1 MSIGVGVGDFIK
13 VLELIHQARKRF
25 VDAPSQYDAI
35 SKDFHNAILDID
47 ILSSEW
53 DPDVEQRE
61 KLQKVKDD
69 SMRLLNNLFAKVDKF
84 RVIGASGTGM
94 AQNVKKAWRR
104 LNWDHSD
111 IQDWRSR
118 LSLHLEF
125 LDAAER
131 QIHNQRFSRL
141 ERKTDHIAE
150 RVDQQHLHEILD
162 WFGTSDHGSR
172 QSSLLEEYQEGT
184 GEWFLASNEF
194 KDWIKTNDRILFCP
208 GLPGAGK
215 TFIVS
220 IVIRHLLSLFDKHN
234 STVIAYHYCDFARQ
248 DKETVNLI
256 LSSILKQ
263 LVQCWGSLPA
273 IMSTL
278 YNEHKKRNTRPSL
291 REITSALKTVT
302 SLSSRTFIV
311 IDGLDECLVWRNLMA
326 QLRGLQG
333 VNILATSRAIP
344 EIANDKTLKGSS
356 VLEVHARASDV
367 RKYIDGNMQ
376 RLSKFV
382 SHDQQRQDE
391 VRAAIIRASGGMFL
405 LARLQLDSL
414 APKRSLKAFKDAL
427 TTLPT
432 GASAYNK
439 AYDDVMKR
447 IESQDEEGIA
457 VAKAVLGWLTFAKRP
472 LRIEELRT
480 AVIIEETD
488 TDVDEEK
495 LMDIEDMVST
505 CAGLV
510 TINRWNDTVTL
521 IHYTVEEYLRRT
533 WPRWVNSHL
542 DAQTVI
548 ATTCLTYLLFPV
560 FDVEVSEMDR
570 LLRRERAGRQVY
582 PLLDYSLEYG
592 AIHAGLSGAN
602 CPSIARF
609 RSSRSKISKNLL
621 LLNAKYG
628 KSQGKDTAEWLIE
641 QGVTA
646 DVQDSEGRTALHYAV
661 LNDWAPCVESLLKG
675 GAFLNS
681 DAKNMTPFHYT
692 VDTGDEAIARFF
704 LSAGVPVDLPVTR
717 QTHVSS
723 YEDNKAIYGTGDTN
737 QMVVDKSCSV
747 QGLTALHLAALSGS
761 QKMTKF
767 LLDHGANPNFPS
779 DSGET
784 PLHVAMKQ
792 GLYGP
797 KWYNT
802 KDFWNDPDNR
812 VECVLEWIDPEEEED
827 NYYST
832 RAWIQKERSAI
843 LDLLLYNPSTD
854 INAQDIFGMSPL
866 HIAAGSKDLTASVFQ
881 KLIDRGA
888 DISLCTTK
896 NKTPL
901 HFAIM
906 SKNAIAVSNLL
917 MLGADPMA
925 EDVNGLNT
933 LHYAAQSRHL
943 QILQHLLTTIPDF
956 QREAFLE
963 SIDQEGKNAL
973 HHLLSKHG
981 AVGIPAARYLLERCK
996 GINSLTS
1003 TGMSPVALYLSAT
1016 IIFSHKDDQSLLDL
1030 LFSYGADTSFKT
1042 PEGLGLV
1049 HLVGTSRRCSVG
1061 VLQTLTKWGIDLRA
1075 LDTQGR
1081 TVLHHSSIIGTLV
1094 EDVLQF
1100 LCHDI
1105 KLSVDLR
1112 DMHGKTAL
1120 DYALEKQKEDHN
1132 PNSLDPGR
1140 WIRAEKL
1147 LRGVEMEP

>member
-1 MSIGVGVGDFIK
+1 MSIGVGVGDLIK

-35 SKDFHNAILDID
+35 SKDFHNVILDID
-47 ILSSEW
+47 ILSSDWE
-53 DPDVEQRE
+53 PNVEQRE

-84 RVIGASGTGM
+84 RGIGASGTGM
-94 AQNVKKAWRR
+94 AQNAKKAWKR

-111 IQDWRSR
+111 FQDWRSR

-125 LDAAER
+125 LNAAER

-141 ERKTDHIAE
+141 ERKTDHITE
-150 RVDQQHLHEILD
+150 RVDQQHLHEVLD

-172 QSSLLEEYQEGT
+172 QSSLLEEYEEGT

-194 KDWIKTNDRILFCP
+194 KDWIKTDGRMLFCP

-215 TFIVS
+215 TFLVS
-220 IVIRHLLSLFDKHN
+220 VVIRHLLSLFDKDN
-234 STVIAYHYCDFARQ
+234 STIIAYHYCDFARQ

-263 LVQCWGSLPA
+263 LAQCWGALPA

-278 YNEHKKRNTRPSL
+278 YNEHKKRNTQPSL
-291 REITSALKTVT
+291 KEITNALKNVI

-333 VNILATSRAIP
+333 VKILATSREIP
-344 EIANDKTLKGSS
+344 EIVNDKTLEGSS
-356 VLEVHARASDV
+356 VLEVHARATDV
-367 RKYIDGNMQ
+367 RKYIDANMQ

-382 SHDQQRQDE
+382 SQDQQRQEE
-391 VRAAIIRASGGMFL
+391 VRAAIIRASGGMPVYYALFGHILKLKQPRFL
-405 LARLQLDSL
+405 LVRLQLDSL
-414 APKRSLKAFKDAL
+414 ARKRSLKAFKDAL

-457 VAKAVLGWLTFAKRP
+457 VAKEVLGWLTFAKRP

-480 AVIIEETD
+480 AVVIEETD
-488 TDVDEEK
+488 TDVDEDK

-510 TINRWNDTVTL
+510 TINKWNDTVTL

-533 WPRWVNSHL
+533 WPAWANSHP
-542 DAQTVI
+542 DAETVI
-548 ATTCLTYLLFPV
+548 ATTCLTYLLFSV
-560 FDVEVSEMDR
+560 FDVEVSELDR
-570 LLRRERAGRQVY
+570 LLKKERAGRQVY
-582 PLLDYSLEYG
+582 PLLDYSLDYG
-592 AIHAGLSGAN
+592 ALHAGLSGAN
-602 CPSIARF
+602 CPSIAKF
-609 RSSRSKISKNLL
+609 RSSPSKVSKSLL
-621 LLNAKYG
+621 LLSTKYG
-628 KSQGKDTAEWLIE
+628 ESQGEDTAEWLIE

-675 GAFLNS
+675 GAFLKS

-692 VDTGDEAIARFF
+692 VDTGNEEIARVF
-704 LSAGVPVDLPVTR
+704 LSAGIPVDLPVTR

-723 YEDNKAIYGTGDTN
+723 YEDNKAIYGTRGTN
-737 QMVVDKSCSV
+737 QTVVDKSCSV
-747 QGLTALHLAALSGS
+747 QGLTVLHLAALTGS

-792 GLYGP
+792 DLYGP
-797 KWYNT
+797 QWHNT

-812 VECVLEWIDPEEEED
+812 VECVLGWIDPEEEED

-832 RAWIQKERSAI
+832 RDWIQKERSEI
-843 LDLLLYNPSTD
+843 VDLLFYNPRAD

-866 HIAAGSKDLTASVFQ
+866 HIAALSRDLTASVFQ

-906 SKNAIAVSNLL
+906 SKNAVAVSNLL

-933 LHYAAQSRHL
+933 LHYAAKSRHL

-973 HHLLSKHG
+973 HHLLSEHG
-981 AVGIPAARYLLERCK
+981 AVQIPAARYLLKRCK
-996 GINSLTS
+996 GINTLNISR
-1003 TGMSPVALYLSAT
+1003 MSPAALYLSAT
-1016 IIFSHKDDQSLLDL
+1016 IISRKDDQGLLDL
-1030 LFSYGADTSFKT
+1030 LFSYGADISFKT
-1042 PEGLGLV
+1042 PEGLGLL
-1049 HLVGTSRRCSVG
+1049 HLVGTSR
-1061 VLQTLTKWGIDLRA
+1061 
-1075 LDTQGR
+1075 
-1081 TVLHHSSIIGTLV
+1081 
-1094 EDVLQF
+1094 
-1100 LCHDI
+1100 
-1105 KLSVDLR
+1105 
-1112 DMHGKTAL
+1112 
-1120 DYALEKQKEDHN
+1120 
-1132 PNSLDPGR
+1132 
-1140 WIRAEKL
+1140 
-1147 LRGVEMEP
+1147 